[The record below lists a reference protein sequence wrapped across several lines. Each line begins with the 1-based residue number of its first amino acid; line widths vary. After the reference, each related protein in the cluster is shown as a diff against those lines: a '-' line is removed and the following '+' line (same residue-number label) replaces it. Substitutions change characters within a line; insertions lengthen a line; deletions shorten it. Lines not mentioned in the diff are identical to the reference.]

1 MHINFKNISKAFG
14 KTVVL
19 DEVNL
24 ELEPGNIYCV
34 LGKNGAGKTTL
45 MNLLLQLSS
54 PDKGNVCYDGEE
66 QTELSKALKLR
77 IGAMSEDN
85 PLIEE
90 LSALQYLK
98 LHGKLYG
105 ISKKDLLQR
114 ISDLTAYFFE
124 EPESNVLKKRLSS
137 FSTGMKK
144 KIGLMAAV
152 LHTPDLLIL
161 DEPFSGLD
169 PVAAKM
175 TIDFIKTFQNG
186 NRTIFL
192 SSHDLAYVAKVV
204 THLAV
209 LDNSKIIFS
218 GTLEAFTNEGQDEI
232 DNALLK
238 VLQPNTKNL
247 DSIDWF

>member
-1 MHINFKNISKAFG
+1 MQINFENIGKAFDKKVVLKNI
-14 KTVVL
+14 
-19 DEVNL
+19 NL
-24 ELEPGNIYCV
+24 ELNPGNTYCI

-54 PDKGNVCYDGEE
+54 PSEGNLLYDGAI
-66 QTELSKALKLR
+66 QNELTKNLKRR

-90 LSALQYLK
+90 LTAMQYFK

-105 ISKKDLLQR
+105 IDRSDLKLRVKDL
-114 ISDLTAYFFE
+114 STYFFDD
-124 EPESNVLKKRLSS
+124 PEDLNKRLSA

-144 KIGLMAAV
+144 KVGLMASV
-152 LHTPDLLIL
+152 LHTPDLLVL

-175 TIDFIKTFQNG
+175 TIDFIRTYQNG
-186 NRTIFL
+186 HRTIFL

-204 THLAV
+204 SHLAV
-209 LDNSKIIFS
+209 LDNSEIVFAGS
-218 GTLEAFTNEGQDEI
+218 LEAFTNEGKNEI
-232 DNALLK
+232 DSALLE
-238 VLQPNTKNL
+238 VLKPDTRNL
-247 DSIDWF
+247 DGIGWF

>member
-1 MHINFKNISKAFG
+1 MRIHFKNISKAFG
-14 KTVVL
+14 KKIVL
-19 DEVNL
+19 DDIDL
-24 ELEPGNIYCV
+24 HLEPGNTYCI

-45 MNLLLQLSS
+45 MNLLLQLSG
-54 PDKGNVCYDGEE
+54 PTKGELIYDGTSLEE
-66 QTELSKALKLR
+66 LPQSLKMR

-90 LSALQYLK
+90 LTGRQYF
-98 LHGKLYG
+98 KLYG
-105 ISKKDLLQR
+105 QLYGLPRNDMKKRVD
-114 ISDLTAYFFE
+114 DLTSYFFDD
-124 EPESNVLKKRLSS
+124 PDDLKKRLSA

-144 KIGLMAAV
+144 KIGLMASV
-152 LHTPDLLIL
+152 LHTPDLLVL

-175 TIDFIKTFQNG
+175 TIDFIKAYQNG

-209 LDNSKIIFS
+209 LDEGKIVFA
-218 GTLEAFTNEGQDEI
+218 GTLQDFTNHGQSEI
-232 DNALLK
+232 DSALLE
-238 VLQPNTKNL
+238 VLQPDTRDL
-247 DSIDWF
+247 GGIEWF